1 MLPHYFHYGRRR
13 ICLTCIE
20 DRPELLV
27 RNRDQWAEMW
37 EKGVSFEQTALAFD
51 PVTAAVTDYR
61 HRFEPEAAEDLMKLR
76 ALIGQHWNPGRMTT
90 TSLAAHLLP
99 HIILREDDT

>member
-1 MLPHYFHYGRRR
+1 MLPRYFHYGRRR

-37 EKGVSFEQTALAFD
+37 EKGVSFDETALAFD
-51 PVTAAVTDYR
+51 PVTAAVTAYR
-61 HRFEPEAAEDLMKLR
+61 HRFEPNPAEDLVKLR
-76 ALIGQHWNPGRMTT
+76 TLISQHPEGIRATA
-90 TSLAAHLLP
+90 TSMAAHLLP
-99 HIILREDDT
+99 HIILREDDR